1 MSLCGVE
8 RTPFTM
14 RVPTRVTSPFR
25 LSERTEVSTS
35 VDPLSLGAS
44 SAAHS
49 SSPAFSDCSVSLSC
63 TSSQSSSRCCDTV
76 CSRAS
81 CAASMG
87 GHTAVDMAAGD
98 GRRSSGR
105 SSDCCSAVPRRSP
118 GRVAISYAQFESLM
132 PVMHSLCCSRSKA
145 AQGAQGP
152 RPSVLAKR
160 PCLQPIA
167 LHSLERRDCS
177 SSANIKSQVRAS
189 RP

>member
-152 RPSVLAKR
+152 RPSVLAKP